1 LVNSEKERRRRSLLL
16 LLLLLFPRESERSS
30 QAFKKT
36 TPYVFLW
43 VGFPADE
50 ISGLDVLVE

>member
-1 LVNSEKERRRRSLLL
+1 LVNSEKERRRRSL

-36 TPYVFLW
+36 TPYVFL
-43 VGFPADE
+43 
-50 ISGLDVLVE
+50 GLVSLLMGYLTWTS